1 MWVAKPRS
9 MANAKTTT
17 PEDKAQQNFLELL
30 REFDQAMLV
39 TRGSNAGL
47 HARPMA
53 IAHTDQDGS
62 LWFITGGDTSK
73 VFELEADATSVA
85 VMQSSSKSL
94 SVSGR
99 AELSRDR
106 NKIHEL
112 WKESF
117 RVWFKGKDD
126 PNIVLIR
133 LNPAEAEYWDSSGAQ
148 GVKFALRFAK
158 AYVTGQSMSQGQT
171 EDVNTHAK
179 VRL

>member
-1 MWVAKPRS
+1 

-17 PEDKAQQNFLELL
+17 PDEKAQQNFFEILK
-30 REFDQAMLV
+30 EFKDAMLV
-39 TRGSNAGL
+39 TRGSSAGL

-53 IAHTDQDGS
+53 IADTDQDGS
-62 LWFITGGDTSK
+62 LWFITGGDSSK
-73 VFELEADATSVA
+73 VFELEKDATALA
-85 VMQSSSKSL
+85 VMQGSSKSL
-94 SVSGR
+94 SVGGR

-112 WKESF
+112 WKEAF

-133 LNPAEAEYWDSSGAQ
+133 LHPAEAEYWDSSGVQ
-148 GVKFALRFAK
+148 GVKFALRFAR
-158 AYVTGQSMSQGQT
+158 AYVTGQSMSYDQT
-171 EDVNTHAK
+171 DDVNTHAK

>member
-1 MWVAKPRS
+1 

-17 PEDKAQQNFLELL
+17 PEQKAQQNFHDILK
-30 REFDQAMLV
+30 EFKDAMLI
-39 TRGSNAGL
+39 TRGSTTGL
-47 HARPMA
+47 HGRPMA
-53 IAHTDQDGS
+53 IADTDEDGS
-62 LWFITGGDTSK
+62 VWFITGSDTSK
-73 VFELEADATSVA
+73 VLEIEQDATALA
-85 VMQSSSKSL
+85 VMQSSLKSL

-126 PNIVLIR
+126 PNLVLIR
-133 LNPAEAEYWDSSGAQ
+133 LNPAEAEYWDTSGAQ

-158 AYVTGQSMSQGQT
+158 AYVTGQSMT
-171 EDVNTHAK
+171 DDEREDVNTHAK
-179 VRL
+179 VQL

>member
-1 MWVAKPRS
+1 

-17 PEDKAQQNFLELL
+17 PDEKAQQNFFEILKDFKE
-30 REFDQAMLV
+30 AMLV
-39 TRGSNAGL
+39 THGSAAGL

-53 IAHTDQDGS
+53 IADTDRDGS

-73 VFELEADATSVA
+73 VFELEKDSSILA

-94 SVSGR
+94 SVGGR

-133 LNPAEAEYWDSSGAQ
+133 LNPAEAEYWDTSGGQ
-148 GVKFALRFAK
+148 GVKFALKYAA
-158 AYVTGQSMSQGQT
+158 AYVTGQSMSHNDSG
-171 EDVNTHAK
+171 DVNTHGK
-179 VRL
+179 VQL